1 MGGKRRVAF
10 RMARVCNG
18 LLHTDLPVARIAAEA
33 GFHNLSHCNRLFR
46 LTTGMT
52 PTAYRRNL
60 GLCRE

>member
-1 MGGKRRVAF
+1 
-10 RMARVCNG
+10 MARVCNG
-18 LLHTDLPVARIAAEA
+18 LMHTDQSVARIAAEA
-33 GFHNLSHCNRLFR
+33 GFHNLSHFNRLFR